1 MAKPT
6 PNKLTDRLRAQ
17 VVARV
22 TSGQTLED
30 CASWLKAKHNVAVN
44 ASSLSRLMKGQRS
57 DLADAAKTKARK
69 ATIGTVEDAMKSL
82 LARHAASTAIIAKA
96 EAAAKRDPISGM
108 SAYSQAAR
116 AYVSIHQ
123 EMSKAQ
129 GLDQPDDPWIGG
141 LAELLGLA
149 VAEREAEAK
158 AAVEQLAASDP
169 KTP

>member
-1 MAKPT
+1 MAKST

-17 VVARV
+17 VVAKV
-22 TSGQTLED
+22 TAGESLEA
-30 CASWLKAKHNVAVN
+30 CAVWLKAKHGVEITP
-44 ASSLSRLMKGQRS
+44 SCLSRTVKGHRS

-69 ATIGTVEDAMKSL
+69 ATISSVEDAMKSL
-82 LARHAASTAIIAKA
+82 LARHTASTQIIAKA

-108 SAYSQAAR
+108 AAYAQAAR

-149 VAEREAEAK
+149 IGEREAEAK
-158 AAVEQLAASDP
+158 AAVAALAQDS
-169 KTP
+169 K